1 MKKSF
6 TLIELIIVILIVGI
20 LASFAIPQY
29 LKAVERTKAGKAK
42 NALGLISQA
51 EKLYRADSV
60 TGVYLPIAQK
70 SVLTAA
76 DGLSDYV
83 ELDAVSKDPD
93 WLYKVDTAAT
103 PPAFTV
109 TATRV
114 AGGANQNETI
124 TLNDKGEWGGD
135 FKP

>member
-6 TLIELIIVILIVGI
+6 TLIELIIVILIIGI
-20 LASFAIPQY
+20 LAAFAVPQY

-51 EKLYRADSV
+51 EKLYRADNA
-60 TGVYLPIAQK
+60 TGVYLAVASK
-70 SVLTAA
+70 TALTAA

-83 ELDAVSKDPD
+83 ELDSVSKDPD
-93 WLYKVDTAAT
+93 WDYRVTTVNT
-103 PPAFTV
+103 PPAFTI

-124 TLNDKGEWGGD
+124 ILNDKGEWTGN